1 VRLVA
6 LVFGLILLSRPVR
19 ADEVRV
25 EARRD
30 GEAVVVSARA
40 ALRADPALVWE
51 VLTAYERYPE
61 FVSDLKSSQ
70 VLARA
75 GNTAIVEQ
83 KGVAGFFLFRV
94 ALEVRLAVSEQ
105 PYQRVSSYAIS
116 GNLKE
121 MAGLYELAVD
131 GDVVNLTY
139 SGRLVPAFKL
149 PPLIGLA
156 AMRGS
161 VERQFR
167 ALTREILRRSALTHE
182 PVQ

>member
-1 VRLVA
+1 VRLLA

-19 ADEVRV
+19 ADELRV

-40 ALRADPALVWE
+40 ALRVDPALVWE

-61 FVSDLKSSQ
+61 FVPDLTSSR

-75 GNTAIVEQ
+75 GSTAIVEQ
-83 KGVAGFFLFRV
+83 KGVAGFFLYRF

-116 GNLKE
+116 GTLKE
-121 MAGLYELAVD
+121 MTGLYELAVD
-131 GDVVNLTY
+131 GDVVHLTY

-167 ALTREILRRSALTHE
+167 ALTREILRRSALERE